1 MKTFADVLRNFQK
14 RKRRVPACRYAR
26 IVAEISKGNVQAE
39 QIARATGDGIK
50 NVQNRLGELREAG
63 IIEATSKMPS
73 GDGQFPNPHGRSRI
87 EWRIAA

>member
-1 MKTFADVLRNFQK
+1 MKTFADELQDFQK
-14 RKRRVPACRYAR
+14 RKRSVPACRYAR

-39 QIARATGDGIK
+39 QIANALGDGLK

-63 IIEATSKMPS
+63 ILEVRSLARNC
-73 GDGQFPNPHGRSRI
+73 DVVGRSRI